1 MGWTGRPR
9 GETVPENLQK
19 RMASRIQIGWFPAA
33 LLMVRAKREAMRVGV
48 SDGVRSV
55 IELQRFRAGGRR
67 ALSGVFGVVKKWGK
81 GRSFVEQ
88 DKASAVQCRR
98 SAVFSNLLTAFPPL
112 ESILVGQLYST
123 AKIAS
128 EPTVPRL
135 HFECLRQA
143 RRPVLAMLVPLIAV
157 AFLVVVGRVIG
168 LRISLTDSAAPA
180 GIYRIVRGVSVI
192 TRRTRWCLPTVLDRT
207 GRTRSRLPSTR
218 RLPGGAEPVAK
229 IVGALPGDLLEVQ
242 PGWVSVDGQVFADSA
257 VAAHDSIGRPLPHV
271 PWGRR
276 QVAPGE
282 VWLFGFHNVRS
293 WDARYFGPVP
303 LSEVRAALKPV
314 LTW

>member
-1 MGWTGRPR
+1 M
-9 GETVPENLQK
+9 
-19 RMASRIQIGWFPAA
+19 
-33 LLMVRAKREAMRVGV
+33 
-48 SDGVRSV
+48 

-67 ALSGVFGVVKKWGK
+67 ALSGVFGVVREWGK

-98 SAVFSNLLTAFPPL
+98 SSVFSKLLTPFPPL

-128 EPTVPRL
+128 ERIVSRL
-135 HFECLRQA
+135 HLECFRRA
-143 RRPVLAMLVPLIAV
+143 RRPVMAMLGSLIAV
-157 AFLVVVGRVIG
+157 VFLVVLGTVLG

-180 GIYRIVRGVSVI
+180 GIYRIVRAVSVKHGELVGA
-192 TRRTRWCLPTVLDRT
+192 CLP
-207 GRTRSRLPSTR
+207 PSIAQEGLAR
-218 RLPGGAEPVAK
+218 GYLEQGDCPSGAEPVAK
-229 IVGALPGDLLEVQ
+229 IIGALPGDVLEVQ
-242 PGWVSVDGQVFADSA
+242 PGSVAVDGQVFADSA
-257 VAAHDSIGRPLPHV
+257 VATRDSMGRPLPHV

-282 VWLFGFHNVRS
+282 VWLFGFNNVRS

>member
-1 MGWTGRPR
+1 
-9 GETVPENLQK
+9 
-19 RMASRIQIGWFPAA
+19 
-33 LLMVRAKREAMRVGV
+33 
-48 SDGVRSV
+48 V

-67 ALSGVFGVVKKWGK
+67 ALSCVFGVVKKWGE

-98 SAVFSNLLTAFPPL
+98 SGAFSNILTPFPPL
-112 ESILVGQLYST
+112 ESIPVGQLYST

-128 EPTVPRL
+128 ERIVPRL
-135 HFECLRQA
+135 HFEYFRRA
-143 RRPVLAMLVPLIAV
+143 RRPVLAMLGSVIAAV
-157 AFLVVVGRVIG
+157 FLVVLGAVLG

-180 GIYRIVRGVSVI
+180 GIYRLVRGLSIKHGELVGA
-192 TRRTRWCLPTVLDRT
+192 CLPASIAQEGL
-207 GRTRSRLPSTR
+207 TRGYLQKGDC
-218 RLPGGAEPVAK
+218 PGGAEPVAK
-229 IVGALPGDLLEVQ
+229 IVGALPGDVLEVR
-242 PGWVSVDGQVFADSA
+242 PGLVSVDGQVFADSA
-257 VAAHDSIGRPLPHV
+257 AAARDSIGRPLPHV

-282 VWLFGFHNVRS
+282 VWLFGLHNVRS

-303 LSEVRAALKPV
+303 LSGIRGVLKPI

>member
-1 MGWTGRPR
+1 M
-9 GETVPENLQK
+9 
-19 RMASRIQIGWFPAA
+19 
-33 LLMVRAKREAMRVGV
+33 
-48 SDGVRSV
+48 
-55 IELQRFRAGGRR
+55 IELQRSCAGGRR
-67 ALSGVFGVVKKWGK
+67 VLNGAFGVVREWGK

-98 SAVFSNLLTAFPPL
+98 SPVFSNILTPFPPL
-112 ESILVGQLYST
+112 ESILVGQLHST

-128 EPTVPRL
+128 EPIVPRL
-135 HFECLRQA
+135 HFECFRRA
-143 RRPVLAMLVPLIAV
+143 RRPVLAMLGPVIAAV
-157 AFLVVVGRVIG
+157 FLVALGRVLG

-180 GIYRIVRGVSVI
+180 GIYRIVRGALIKHGELVGA
-192 TRRTRWCLPTVLDRT
+192 CLPASIAQEGLVRGYLQQGDC
-207 GRTRSRLPSTR
+207 PS
-218 RLPGGAEPVAK
+218 GAEPVAK
-229 IVGALPGDLLEVQ
+229 IVGALPGDLVEVQ
-242 PGWVSVDGQVFADSA
+242 PGWVSVDGQVFPDSA

-303 LSEVRAALKPV
+303 LSDVRAALKPV

>member
-1 MGWTGRPR
+1 MC
-9 GETVPENLQK
+9 
-19 RMASRIQIGWFPAA
+19 
-33 LLMVRAKREAMRVGV
+33 VGV
-48 SDGVRSV
+48 RDGVRSM
-55 IELQRFRAGGRR
+55 IELLRSGAGGRR
-67 ALSGVFGVVKKWGK
+67 ALSGVFGVVKEWGK

-98 SAVFSNLLTAFPPL
+98 SSVFSKLLTAFPPL

-128 EPTVPRL
+128 ERVVPRP
-135 HFECLRQA
+135 HFECFRHA
-143 RRPVLAMLVPLIAV
+143 RRPVLAMLGPVIAV
-157 AFLVVVGRVIG
+157 VFLVALGRVLG

-180 GIYRIVRGVSVI
+180 GIYRIVRGVSVKHGELVGA
-192 TRRTRWCLPTVLDRT
+192 CLPASIAQEGLARGYLQQGDC
-207 GRTRSRLPSTR
+207 PS
-218 RLPGGAEPVAK
+218 GAEPVAK
-229 IVGALPGDLLEVQ
+229 IVGALPGDVLEVQ
-242 PGWVSVDGQVFADSA
+242 PGWVSVDGEVFADSA
-257 VAAHDSIGRPLPHV
+257 VAARDSMGRPLPHV

-282 VWLFGFHNVRS
+282 VWLFGFNNVRS

>member
-1 MGWTGRPR
+1 MCVGVRDGMRSKIEPLRFAVGGPR
-9 GETVPENLQK
+9 GL
-19 RMASRIQIGWFPAA
+19 
-33 LLMVRAKREAMRVGV
+33 
-48 SDGVRSV
+48 SV
-55 IELQRFRAGGRR
+55 
-67 ALSGVFGVVKKWGK
+67 VFGGVKEWGK

-98 SAVFSNLLTAFPPL
+98 SAVFSKLLTAFPPL
-112 ESILVGQLYST
+112 ESVLVGQLYST

-128 EPTVPRL
+128 EPVVPKL
-135 HFECLRQA
+135 YFERFRRA
-143 RRPVLAMLVPLIAV
+143 RRPVFAMLGPVIAV
-157 AFLVVVGRVIG
+157 AFLVALGRVLG

-180 GIYRIVRGVSVI
+180 GIYRIVRGASVKHGELVAA
-192 TRRTRWCLPTVLDRT
+192 CLPISIAQEALARGYLQQGDC
-207 GRTRSRLPSTR
+207 PS
-218 RLPGGAEPVAK
+218 GAEPVAK
-229 IVGALPGDLLEVQ
+229 IVGALPGDVLDVQ
-242 PGWVSVDGQVFADSA
+242 PGRVSVDGQVFADSA
-257 VAAHDSIGRPLPHV
+257 VAARDSTGRPLPHV
-271 PWGRR
+271 PWGRL

>member
-1 MGWTGRPR
+1 
-9 GETVPENLQK
+9 
-19 RMASRIQIGWFPAA
+19 
-33 LLMVRAKREAMRVGV
+33 MVRAKPEAMHAGV
-48 SDGVRSV
+48 PDGVRSV
-55 IELQRFRAGGRR
+55 IELQRSRAGGRR
-67 ALSGVFGVVKKWGK
+67 VLSGVLGVAETWGK

-98 SAVFSNLLTAFPPL
+98 SSVFSKLLTAFPPL
-112 ESILVGQLYST
+112 ESTLVGQLYST

-128 EPTVPRL
+128 KRVVPRL
-135 HFECLRQA
+135 RFECFRHA
-143 RRPVLAMLVPLIAV
+143 RRPVFAMLGTVIAV
-157 AFLVVVGRVIG
+157 VFLVALGRVLG

-180 GIYRIVRGVSVI
+180 GIYRLVSGIPPYRGQLVGA
-192 TRRTRWCLPTVLDRT
+192 CLPASIAQEGLARGYLRKGDC
-207 GRTRSRLPSTR
+207 
-218 RLPGGAEPVAK
+218 PGGIEPVAK
-229 IVGALPGDLLEVQ
+229 IVEALPGDVLEVL
-242 PGWVSVDGQVFADSA
+242 PGSVSVDGKTFPDSA

-271 PWGRR
+271 PWGKR

-303 LSEVRAALKPV
+303 ISEVRAALKPV

>member
-1 MGWTGRPR
+1 MI
-9 GETVPENLQK
+9 EQ
-19 RMASRIQIGWFPAA
+19 Q
-33 LLMVRAKREAMRVGV
+33 
-48 SDGVRSV
+48 RSG
-55 IELQRFRAGGRR
+55 AGGQGTLN
-67 ALSGVFGVVKKWGK
+67 AVFGGAEKWGK

-98 SAVFSNLLTAFPPL
+98 SVVFSNIGTAFPPL
-112 ESILVGQLYST
+112 ESILIGQLHSA

-128 EPTVPRL
+128 ERVVSRL
-135 HFECLRQA
+135 HFECFRRA
-143 RRPVLAMLVPLIAV
+143 RRPVLAMLGSLIAV
-157 AFLVVVGRVIG
+157 VFVVVLGKVLS

-180 GIYRIVRGVSVI
+180 GIYRLVSGIPPYRGQLVGA
-192 TRRTRWCLPTVLDRT
+192 CLPASIAQEGIARGYLQQ
-207 GRTRSRLPSTR
+207 GGCPS
-218 RLPGGAEPVAK
+218 GAEPVAK
-229 IVGALPGDLLEVQ
+229 VVGALPGDLVEVQ
-242 PGWVSVDGQVFADSA
+242 PGWVSVDGRVFPDSA
-257 VAAHDSIGRPLPHV
+257 VATHDSIGRPLPHV

-303 LSEVRAALKPV
+303 LSGVRGILKPV

>member
-1 MGWTGRPR
+1 MCVGVRDGMRSKIEPLRFAVGGPR
-9 GETVPENLQK
+9 GL
-19 RMASRIQIGWFPAA
+19 
-33 LLMVRAKREAMRVGV
+33 
-48 SDGVRSV
+48 SV
-55 IELQRFRAGGRR
+55 
-67 ALSGVFGVVKKWGK
+67 VFGGVKEWGK

-98 SAVFSNLLTAFPPL
+98 SSVFSKLLTAFPPL

-128 EPTVPRL
+128 ERVVPRP
-135 HFECLRQA
+135 HFEHFRHA
-143 RRPVLAMLVPLIAV
+143 RRPILAMLGPVIAV
-157 AFLVVVGRVIG
+157 AFLVMLGRFLG

-180 GIYRIVRGVSVI
+180 GIYRLASGIPAYRGELVCA
-192 TRRTRWCLPTVLDRT
+192 CLPASIAQEGIASGYLQKGDC
-207 GRTRSRLPSTR
+207 PS
-218 RLPGGAEPVAK
+218 GVEPVAK
-229 IVGALPGDLLEVQ
+229 IAGALSGDVLEVQ
-242 PGWVSVDGQVFADSA
+242 PGWVSIDGQVFANSA
-257 VAAHDSIGRPLPHV
+257 VAARDSIGRRLPHV

>member
-1 MGWTGRPR
+1 M
-9 GETVPENLQK
+9 
-19 RMASRIQIGWFPAA
+19 
-33 LLMVRAKREAMRVGV
+33 
-48 SDGVRSV
+48 
-55 IELQRFRAGGRR
+55 IELQGFCAGGRR
-67 ALSGVFGVVKKWGK
+67 VLIGVFGVVKEWGK

-98 SAVFSNLLTAFPPL
+98 SSVFSKLLTAFPPL

-128 EPTVPRL
+128 ERVVPRQ
-135 HFECLRQA
+135 HFEHFRHA
-143 RRPVLAMLVPLIAV
+143 RRPILAMLGPVIAV
-157 AFLVVVGRVIG
+157 AFVVMLGRFLG

-180 GIYRIVRGVSVI
+180 GIFRIVRGVSV
-192 TRRTRWCLPTVLDRT
+192 RHGELVAACLPISIAQEGLVRGYLQQGDC
-207 GRTRSRLPSTR
+207 PS
-218 RLPGGAEPVAK
+218 GAEPVAK
-229 IVGALPGDLLEVQ
+229 IVGALPGDLVEVQ
-242 PGWVSVDGQVFADSA
+242 PGWVSVDGQVFPDSA
-257 VAAHDSIGRPLPHV
+257 VAAHDSIGRRLPHV

-276 QVAPGE
+276 HVAPGE
-282 VWLFGFHNVRS
+282 VWLFGFHDVRS

>member
-1 MGWTGRPR
+1 M
-9 GETVPENLQK
+9 
-19 RMASRIQIGWFPAA
+19 
-33 LLMVRAKREAMRVGV
+33 
-48 SDGVRSV
+48 
-55 IELQRFRAGGRR
+55 IELQRSRAGGRS
-67 ALSGVFGVVKKWGK
+67 ALSGVFGGVKKWGK

-98 SAVFSNLLTAFPPL
+98 SSVFSKLLTAFPPL
-112 ESILVGQLYST
+112 ESILAGQLCST

-128 EPTVPRL
+128 EQVVPRP
-135 HFECLRQA
+135 HFGHFRHA
-143 RRPVLAMLVPLIAV
+143 RRHVLALLGPVIAV
-157 AFLVVVGRVIG
+157 AFLVALGTVLG

-180 GIYRIVRGVSVI
+180 GIYRIVRGVSVKHGELVGA
-192 TRRTRWCLPTVLDRT
+192 CLPASIAQEGLARGYLQQGDC
-207 GRTRSRLPSTR
+207 PS
-218 RLPGGAEPVAK
+218 GAEPVAK
-229 IVGALPGDLLEVQ
+229 IVAALPGDVLEVQ
-242 PGWVSVDGQVFADSA
+242 PGWVSVDGQVFPDSA

-282 VWLFGFHNVRS
+282 VWLFGFHDVRS
-293 WDARYFGPVP
+293 WDAHYFGPVP

>member
-1 MGWTGRPR
+1 
-9 GETVPENLQK
+9 
-19 RMASRIQIGWFPAA
+19 
-33 LLMVRAKREAMRVGV
+33 MR
-48 SDGVRSV
+48 SK
-55 IELQRFRAGGRR
+55 IELLRFAVGGRR
-67 ALSGVFGVVKKWGK
+67 ALSGVFGVVKEWGK

-98 SAVFSNLLTAFPPL
+98 SSVFSKLLTAFPPL

-128 EPTVPRL
+128 ERVVPRPYFE
-135 HFECLRQA
+135 HFRHA
-143 RRPVLAMLVPLIAV
+143 RRPVLAMLGLVIAV
-157 AFLVVVGRVIG
+157 AFLVMLGRFLG

-180 GIYRIVRGVSVI
+180 GIYRLVGGLSIKHGELVGA
-192 TRRTRWCLPTVLDRT
+192 CLPASIAQEGIARGYLQQGDC
-207 GRTRSRLPSTR
+207 PS
-218 RLPGGAEPVAK
+218 GAEPVAK
-229 IVGALPGDLLEVQ
+229 IVEALPGDVLDVQ
-242 PGWVSVDGQVFADSA
+242 PGWVSVDGHVFPDSA

>member
-1 MGWTGRPR
+1 MG
-9 GETVPENLQK
+9 GE
-19 RMASRIQIGWFPAA
+19 
-33 LLMVRAKREAMRVGV
+33 KREAMGLGILN
-48 SDGVRSV
+48 GVRSMS
-55 IELQRFRAGGRR
+55 ELQTCSEGKRR
-67 ALSGVFGVVKKWGK
+67 TLNGVFGVVQEWGK

-98 SAVFSNLLTAFPPL
+98 SSVFSKLLTAFPPL

-128 EPTVPRL
+128 KRVVPRP
-135 HFECLRQA
+135 HFEHFRHA
-143 RRPVLAMLVPLIAV
+143 REPVLAMLEPAIAV
-157 AFLVVVGRVIG
+157 VFLVALGRVLS
-168 LRISLTDSAAPA
+168 LRIALTDSAAPA
-180 GIYRIVRGVSVI
+180 GIYRLISGIPPYRGQLVGA
-192 TRRTRWCLPTVLDRT
+192 CLPAAIAQEGLARGYLREGDC
-207 GRTRSRLPSTR
+207 
-218 RLPGGAEPVAK
+218 PGGIEPVAK
-229 IVGALPGDLLEVQ
+229 IVEALPGDVLEVQ
-242 PGWVSVDGQVFADSA
+242 PGWVSVDGKVFAHSS

-271 PWGRR
+271 RWGRR
-276 QVAPGE
+276 KVAPGE